1 MFDRALNLPLQ
12 SPCLIHLSNK
22 IYVKDE
28 HINDSESEKRDV
40 SGLVVRDL
48 SKHPPPHFVEKS

>member
-12 SPCLIHLSNK
+12 SPCLIHSSNK

-28 HINDSESEKRDV
+28 HINDSESEKKRCKWT
-40 SGLVVRDL
+40 GGEG
-48 SKHPPPHFVEKS
+48 P